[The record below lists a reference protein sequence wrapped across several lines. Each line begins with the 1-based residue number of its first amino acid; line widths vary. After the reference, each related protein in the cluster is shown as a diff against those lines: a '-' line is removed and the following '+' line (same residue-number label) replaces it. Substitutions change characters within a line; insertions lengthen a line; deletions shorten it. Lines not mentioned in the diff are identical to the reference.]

1 MTAPDVCSFPTM
13 LAPKLV
19 PTHHDS
25 CSWHDCLQLASLR
38 KTFSRLPKLSS
49 QINFCLLTLLPS
61 LWSCCPVK
69 PWEGNFCWTHFY
81 CKYLWNFSKS
91 CNVPTLPLPRSFPP
105 WGLGQMTSPLCA
117 SFCTCRIITELSTKY
132 RYEHFMLI
140 FLKSRVP
147 NTVHVDTIKQTSTRL
162 IKFFLHS
169 WKSALVPS
177 LQENFITNQW
187 IFFCHLLSVTNING
201 WPKLYISTPCPPQL
215 RHLGLGL
222 DLQICC
228 LSYLNS
234 SKHKEFLSFRAICWN
249 IYGWNNMS
257 ELSLKY
263 SVGEKRVWI

>member
-1 MTAPDVCSFPTM
+1 M
-13 LAPKLV
+13 L
-19 PTHHDS
+19 
-25 CSWHDCLQLASLR
+25 
-38 KTFSRLPKLSS
+38 F
-49 QINFCLLTLLPS
+49 NTLLLQADDVKRPQPLCTSES
-61 LWSCCPVK
+61 L
-69 PWEGNFCWTHFY
+69 FC
-81 CKYLWNFSKS
+81 S
-91 CNVPTLPLPRSFPP
+91 R
-105 WGLGQMTSPLCA
+105 GLGQMTSPLCA